1 MDFVHIELPI
11 HTAAD
16 LKEPEIYRIY
26 AGSDLLVERSTHWD
40 YNNYFVNEQ
49 IVVKKVPTILI
60 RIESTCKN
68 YELALVDTPIP
79 RIIDIPYV
87 KLNQNTIYPK
97 IIRSTMGRNKFF
109 SLVNII
115 YLTV

>member
-11 HTAAD
+11 YTAAD
-16 LKEPEIYRIY
+16 LKEPETYRIY
-26 AGSDLLVERSTHWD
+26 AGADLLVERSTHWD
-40 YNNYFVNEQ
+40 YNHYFVNEQ
-49 IVVKKVPTILI
+49 IVVKKIPTILI
-60 RIESTCKN
+60 QIESTCKN
-68 YELALVDTPIP
+68 YEIALLDTQIP
-79 RIIDIPYV
+79 SVINIPYL

-97 IIRSTMGRNKFF
+97 IIRSIKGRNKLF

>member
-16 LKEPEIYRIY
+16 LKEPETYRIY

-40 YNNYFVNEQ
+40 YNHYFVNEQ

-60 RIESTCKN
+60 QIESTCNN
-68 YELALVDTPIP
+68 YELALLDTQIP
-79 RIIDIPYV
+79 SVINIPYL

-97 IIRSTMGRNKFF
+97 IIRSIKGRNKLF